1 MSATPAYPLLRP
13 ATNDDVRFSL
23 GLALDVAAVL
33 PRHGYPPL
41 TAGADLV
48 RLQQAL
54 FGLIY
59 QPNNASD
66 QPLDKPS
73 PIGNQIPPSRRC
85 DVPGH
90 VGRPTQVS
98 WVRPAV
104 PRRSARRP
112 RR

>member
-73 PIGNQIPPSRRC
+73 PIGNQIPWSASLASTWSSAGLSVAKRTL
-85 DVPGH
+85 VPEIA
-90 VGRPTQVS
+90 
-98 WVRPAV
+98 PALKS
-104 PRRSARRP
+104 PRG
-112 RR
+112 